1 MGFLL
6 NSFARGAVRGANDQ
20 FDDGRRLQAK
30 QDLADQTVNARKE
43 LKFAEEKAKANKML
57 NFRKSLVDGMGVDE
71 ALAVQ
76 ISRMPKAMEM
86 DGDKLGE
93 FVKNFAP
100 VQGQMT
106 APETQTREVLQQP
119 RSRPTGLFSP
129 PVRSR
134 EIGYTTGEN
143 LPAMQKYQYTA
154 AAGPAK
160 NDTVFDDVMKA
171 VANKTIKPSD
181 APSMYKSL
189 GGHNANINWSA
200 VSVPVDEG
208 GPKNDNVFDDVM
220 KGVANGTVKAENA
233 PALYKSMGG
242 RNSNINWSAIGQKD
256 DASKKFEYV
265 QGPNGEWWK
274 KDKTDPNPAT
284 AITPIDMPNLR
295 QKAELVK
302 SRAFMKD
309 AATSMRQLERVE
321 ALLRRSPLA
330 VGTPADIAGEVG
342 GRLTQALNLIY
353 GVEGAKENTPAFM
366 KAFTDFGDKSI
377 DFKNN
382 MHILTL
388 RLAGGLL
395 AEGNDRI
402 SNSEREMVRNTVE
415 GLKGRANFD
424 TTMQAFSSI
433 RNVYMDT
440 LAQDII
446 KNRSDELGL
455 PANVKDDE
463 ASFVA
468 YRQKLIQEGFTKE
481 SAETLIVKMYRF
493 KNGLL

>member
-6 NSFARGAVRGANDQ
+6 NSFARGAVQGANDQ
-20 FDDGRRLQAK
+20 FDDARRLQAK

-119 RSRPTGLFSP
+119 RSSPTGLFSP

-143 LPAMQKYQYTA
+143 LPSMQKYEYKA
-154 AAGPAK
+154 PAK
-160 NDTVFDDVMKA
+160 ADDIKNLGSMPTPDSTEQAEAQKKVIAGNRDPDVVHKA
-171 VANKTIKPSD
+171 F
-181 APSMYKSL
+181 L
-189 GGHNANINWSA
+189 GGK
-200 VSVPVDEG
+200 
-208 GPKNDNVFDDVM
+208 PKPEAAPNDNVFDDVM
-220 KGVANGTVKAENA
+220 RAVANGTVKPENA
-233 PALYKSMGG
+233 PSLYRSMGG
-242 RNSNINWSAIGQKD
+242 RNTNLNWSAIQAKTD
-256 DASKKFEYV
+256 DPFKNY
-265 QGPNGEWWK
+265 QYQIGGPDGNTVVRI
-274 KDKTDPNPAT
+274 DKTDPNPNSAVT
-284 AITPIDMPNLR
+284 FVDKPEFR

-481 SAETLIVKMYRF
+481 SAETLIDKMYRF